1 MAFITKMK
9 KKRNYFLFLSSPTV
23 KRRDHLVGEEEL
35 LDNDKEPTIITW
47 PRLVSQSFTI

>member
-1 MAFITKMK
+1 MAFTTKK
-9 KKRNYFLFLSSPTV
+9 EKKRNYFLFLSSPNV

-35 LDNDKEPTIITW
+35 LDNNKEPTTITW